1 MQEYPRWKYHQTE
14 PAVIVQDADED
25 KALGK
30 AWHNDPALANPSP
43 AHEYTEEERQE
54 LLVLADTLG
63 VKVGKTWKAE
73 TISKAVD
80 EARAKATD
88 HDLV

>member
-14 PAVIVQDADED
+14 SAVIVQDADED

-54 LLVLADTLG
+54 LLAHAKAAG
-63 VKVGKTWKAE
+63 VQVGKTWKAE
-73 TISKAVD
+73 TIL
-80 EARAKATD
+80 EALAKAKASD